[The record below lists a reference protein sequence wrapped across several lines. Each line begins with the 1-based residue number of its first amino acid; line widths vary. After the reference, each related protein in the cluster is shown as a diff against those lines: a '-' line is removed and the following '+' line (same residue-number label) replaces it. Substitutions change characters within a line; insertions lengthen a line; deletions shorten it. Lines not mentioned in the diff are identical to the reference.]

1 MALTLA
7 KAEGIIKGACQK
19 AAELGI
25 KVAVAVVDSG
35 GHLMALSRMDGAAII
50 TSDMARDKAFTS
62 AVFRA
67 DTQVM
72 SQFLGQVPFFAA
84 GPQVAGGRLVP
95 LGGGVPML
103 DGNDVIGAVGVGG
116 GTPEQDADCA
126 KAGISAGS

>member
-1 MALTLA
+1 MALTLV

-19 AAELGI
+19 ASELGI

-35 GHLMALSRMDGAAII
+35 GHLVALSRMDSAAII

-62 AVFRA
+62 VVFKA
-67 DTQVM
+67 DTLVM

-84 GPQVAGGRLVP
+84 GPEVAGGRLVP
-95 LGGGVPML
+95 LGGGVPMME
-103 DGNDVIGAVGVGG
+103 GNDVVGAVGVGG

-126 KAGISAGS
+126 KAGISAAG